1 MRVLPPGVAAP
12 AELAGAIWAMGNF
25 DGLHRGHQALFAA
38 ARAQASSSR
47 VAAGVLTFEPHPAKV
62 LNPALAPRL
71 ILTAAEKERGIAA
84 AGLDAMAVERFD
96 PALAALTAD
105 AFCAR
110 VLSGRLRAGGVV
122 VGQGFRFGVHAR
134 GTVDDLRR
142 ALPVVV
148 EVPPVTE
155 GDLLC
160 SSTKIRELVLE
171 GRVDAA
177 ALLLGH
183 RYWVEGPVV
192 HGDHRGRTIGVP
204 TANVQVERE
213 LLPRLGVYATWAV
226 LDDGAGH
233 AAVTNVGLRPT
244 FAAGDPSSSSP
255 RFEAHLL
262 DFAGDLYGRTLRL
275 ELVTH
280 VRDERRFA
288 SVDELRAQ
296 IARDIEAARKA
307 LARA

>member
-1 MRVLPPGVAAP
+1 MRVLPTGVAAP
-12 AELAGAIWAMGNF
+12 DELAGAIWAIGNF

-38 ARAQASSSR
+38 ARARASSSS
-47 VAAGVLTFEPHPAKV
+47 VAAGVLTFDPHPAKV

-71 ILTAAEKERGIAA
+71 ILNAAEKERGIAA
-84 AGLDAMAVERFD
+84 AGLDALALERFD
-96 PALAALTAD
+96 AALAALAP
-105 AFCAR
+105 AEFCTR
-110 VLSGRLRAGGVV
+110 VLAQRLRAGGAV
-122 VGQGFRFGVHAR
+122 VGEGFRFGVHAR

-142 ALPVVV
+142 ALPVVI
-148 EVPPVTE
+148 EVPPVRE

-204 TANVQVERE
+204 TANVRVERE

-226 LDDGAGH
+226 LDDGARR

-244 FAAGDPSSSSP
+244 FAAGDDV

-262 DFAGDLYGRTLRL
+262 EFSGDLYGRTLRL

-280 VRDERRFA
+280 LRDERRFA
-288 SVDELRAQ
+288 SVDELRVQ
-296 IARDIEAARKA
+296 IGADLELARAA

>member
-12 AELAGAIWAMGNF
+12 DELAGAIWAIGNF

-38 ARAQASSSR
+38 ARARATSSR

-62 LNPALAPRL
+62 LSPALAPRL
-71 ILTAAEKERGIAA
+71 ILNAAEKERGIAA
-84 AGLDAMAVERFD
+84 AGLDALAVERFD
-96 PALAALTAD
+96 AALAALAPD
-105 AFCAR
+105 EFCAR
-110 VLSGRLRAGGVV
+110 VLGARLRAGGVV
-122 VGQGFRFGVHAR
+122 VGEGFRFGVHAS
-134 GTVDDLRR
+134 GVVDDLRR
-142 ALPVVV
+142 ALPTVI
-148 EVPPVTE
+148 EVRPVRE

-204 TANVQVERE
+204 TANVRVERE
-213 LLPRLGVYATWAV
+213 LLPRLGVYATWAA
-226 LDDGAGH
+226 LDDGTRK

-244 FAAGDPSSSSP
+244 FATGDDV
-255 RFEAHLL
+255 RFEAHLF
-262 DFAGDLYGRTLRL
+262 DFAGDLYGRPLRL

-280 VRDERRFA
+280 LRDERRFA

-296 IARDIEAARKA
+296 IGADIAAARAA
-307 LARA
+307 LPPP